1 MLLVPGMDPLLNL
14 LVRDAFAALK
24 RDYGPLDAGNLPF
37 IRVEIVVERLGGE
50 VRSGCAQYSWRAF
63 LAVS

>member
-1 MLLVPGMDPLLNL
+1 MLLVPKIDPLLNL

-24 RDYGPLDAGNLPF
+24 RDYGPPDAGNLPF
-37 IRVEIVVERLGGE
+37 VEIVVERLSGE

-63 LAVS
+63 LAAS

>member
-50 VRSGCAQYSWRAF
+50 EGAGAPSTLGE
-63 LAVS
+63 LL